1 VPPGSIDVHDGHLE
15 DWRRLVPGPSLR
27 PANFFADPTAPR
39 DGAADP
45 GFNLDYHIWLAWSSD
60 GKIYVA
66 IERQDDVF
74 LGHSTP
80 PDDDDLWAYDGSV
93 GIRVDGDHS
102 GGPYVLDAGVC
113 PGCTDAELSERSY
126 SQAQQYAALPA
137 VGAITFRGAGADWLS
152 APPYADAGGARAR
165 DSSHLSELSVTE
177 FYVTAFDSIDRSIPT
192 MSRQSVL
199 SVDKTIGFE
208 PIIPD
213 SDLKPREYFEF
224 HSLAGTPHESEID
237 ANLPRSSSDFV
248 DLVLV
253 GPASTA
259 ATETSWGGVKTN
271 TAGLQHGTK

>member
-177 FYVTAFDSIDRSIPT
+177 
-192 MSRQSVL
+192 
-199 SVDKTIGFE
+199 
-208 PIIPD
+208 
-213 SDLKPREYFEF
+213 YFAF